1 VLGGRHVDA
10 EGVAAVRSSK
20 GERSEVRERELVLSQ
35 KVAHLSQTCS
45 LSR

>member
-20 GERSEVRERELVLSQ
+20 RTKRKLLLSQ
-35 KVAHLSQTCS
+35 EVARLSQTCL